1 MKTDAYRAANKYLE
15 SEDLAIR
22 ALESQDVMF
31 CWEVEHDSSQWLYN
45 GMQAPCSLRQ
55 IEHFVKE
62 YSPEPFASGQLRMV
76 LMLRR
81 DPSARERNTDNFLE
95 YENYPG
101 YENIGLVDLV
111 GISAVNSSAQIGVYV
126 LPPFRDKGYGSQAVS
141 LIGKYAHD
149 VLNIRTLLAKVASV
163 NHASIRMFEKAGYNR
178 CGLLSD
184 WLRIAG
190 RTYDLLLYQ
199 IILTGE
205 G

>member
-101 YENIGLVDLV
+101 YENIGLVDLF

-163 NHASIRMFEKAGYNR
+163 NHASIRMGAARSVTQTKM
-178 CGLLSD
+178 L
-184 WLRIAG
+184 
-190 RTYDLLLYQ
+190 
-199 IILTGE
+199 
-205 G
+205 

>member
-1 MKTDAYRAANKYLE
+1 MEKL
-15 SEDLAIR
+15 S
-22 ALESQDVMF
+22 
-31 CWEVEHDSSQWLYN
+31 
-45 GMQAPCSLRQ
+45 
-55 IEHFVKE
+55 
-62 YSPEPFASGQLRMV
+62 
-76 LMLRR
+76 
-81 DPSARERNTDNFLE
+81 
-95 YENYPG
+95 G
-101 YENIGLVDLV
+101 YENIGLGGPLRDL
-111 GISAVNSSAQIGVYV
+111 GRKQQRTDRSLCPASLSG
-126 LPPFRDKGYGSQAVS
+126 DKGYGSQAVS

-205 G
+205 